1 MNTSRIT
8 SALTPVI
15 KNAQK
20 IGNKAADKLGDI
32 AQGNSKLSK
41 GLSKCIDAFEP
52 NGGDSSF
59 FGLATTMFIAV
70 LAPRIKS
77 ALKRN
82 PDNKEATKDE
92 ITEIVF
98 RDLQTIAIMLFGLK
112 TLNSIVGN
120 IGTRLSGIP
129 MVDVPY
135 KKLFDEGTKGIA
147 KKAQEFAQHPV
158 EKLKILGS
166 NVLKTLNPIGGS
178 SSLTGEKIKTMYT
191 SYASANDVKKF
202 LNDIPNHG
210 GDKEKVFAKIK
221 NSIMNNFDAKIE
233 AIKSAAQFDVKTG
246 ELSSAVQENIN
257 SVVQAK
263 KYFENLKLDDFLSDG
278 FKMEKGYEKELI
290 NFFADKNNALAK
302 TANRVNDW
310 LRTLALGIEVA
321 YLGFGLPALNQK
333 RLEKKYLKNPK
344 PCQQIS
350 FNPITDRHIKAQ
362 EIKLYSQFIK

>member
-8 SALTPVI
+8 NALTPVI
-15 KNAQK
+15 KGAQK
-20 IGNKAADKLGDI
+20 IGNKAANKLGNI
-32 AQGNSKLSK
+32 ATGDSKLSK
-41 GLSKCIDAFEP
+41 GLSKCVDAFEP
-52 NGGDSSF
+52 NGGDNTF
-59 FGLATTMFIAV
+59 FGLATIMFAAV
-70 LAPRIKS
+70 LAPRINS

-112 TLNSIVGN
+112 SLNSIVGN

-135 KKLFDEGTKGIA
+135 KKLFSEGAKEIS

-178 SSLTGEKIKTMYT
+178 SSLTGEKIKTMYAN
-191 SYASANDVKKF
+191 YASADDVKKF

-210 GDKEKVFAKIK
+210 GDKEKVFSKIK
-221 NSIMNNFDAKIE
+221 NSIMKNFDTKID
-233 AIKSAAQFDVKTG
+233 AIKSMAQYDIKTG
-246 ELSSAVQENIN
+246 KLSDTVQKNIDSAL
-257 SVVQAK
+257 QAK
-263 KYFENLKLDDFLSDG
+263 KYFENLKLDDFLSDN
-278 FKMEKGYEKELI
+278 FIMEKGYEKELV

-302 TANRVNDW
+302 SANRVSDW

-333 RLEKKYLKNPK
+333 RLEKKYLKNPAQN
-344 PCQQIS
+344 QQVS

>member
-1 MNTSRIT
+1 MNISRIT
-8 SALTPVI
+8 NALSPAI
-15 KNAQK
+15 KKVQK
-20 IGNKAADKLGDI
+20 VGTKAADAIGNL
-32 AQGNSKLSK
+32 AQGDSKLSK
-41 GLSKCIDAFEP
+41 GISKCVDIFEP
-52 NGGDSSF
+52 NGGDNTF
-59 FGLATTMFIAV
+59 FGLGTIMLTAV
-70 LAPRIKS
+70 LAPRVRT

-112 TLNSIVGN
+112 SLNSIVGN
-120 IGTRLSGIP
+120 IGTKISGIP

-135 KKLFDEGTKGIA
+135 KKLFDENTKGIA
-147 KKAQEFAQHPV
+147 KKAQDIAQHPIQ
-158 EKLKILGS
+158 KLKTLGT

-178 SSLTGEKIKTMYT
+178 SALNGEKINTLYT
-191 SYASANDVKKF
+191 NYSSAKDVKKF

-221 NSIMNNFDAKIE
+221 NSIIDKLNLKIDF
-233 AIKSAAQFDVKTG
+233 IKSTSQYNVKTG
-246 ELSSAVQENIN
+246 KLPATVQKNID
-257 SVVQAK
+257 SIVETK
-263 KYFENLKLDDFLSDG
+263 KYFENLNLNEFLSNN
-278 FKMEKGYEKELI
+278 FTMQKGHEQELI
-290 NFFADKNNALAK
+290 DFFANKNNALAK

-344 PCQQIS
+344 PNCQDS